1 MTIVVL
7 LALAGIWAAVL
18 LPPYL
23 QKRRA
28 THPSSS
34 VVDFHQQLAVLQRT
48 GRALH
53 GAPLRT
59 GYAPRPS
66 VSRTAYGPTM
76 RATAPQPRP
85 DVMSR
90 RRDAFMTMLVAAG
103 MTLLLALI
111 FGGGL
116 WVLHLIVDAALLGYV
131 ALLIQA
137 QAQPV
142 AYTRAQAQAPAPE
155 YYDPYAGYEY
165 DESMFEEPQ
174 YAEVFHL
181 PPVRRDIAPAH
192 QAMLRRAN

>member
-1 MTIVVL
+1 MTTIVVL
-7 LALAGIWAAVL
+7 LALAAIWAAVL

-53 GAPLRT
+53 GGRLHT
-59 GYAPRPS
+59 GYAPRPT
-66 VSRTAYGPTM
+66 VSRSSYGPTM
-76 RATAPQPRP
+76 RQPAPQS

-90 RRDAFMTMLVAAG
+90 RRDVFMTMLVAAG
-103 MTLLLALI
+103 LSLLLALI
-111 FGGGL
+111 FGGNL
-116 WVLHLIVDAALLGYV
+116 WLLHLVVDAVMLGYV

-142 AYTRAQAQAPAPE
+142 AITRHQAQAPAPE

-165 DESMFEEPQ
+165 DESLFEEPQ

-181 PPVRRDIAPAH
+181 PPVRRGPAPAH
-192 QAMLRRAN
+192 AAMLSRAN

>member
-1 MTIVVL
+1 MTVVVL

-34 VVDFHQQLAVLQRT
+34 VVDFHHQLAVLQRT

-53 GAPLRT
+53 GGPLHT
-59 GYAPRPS
+59 GYAARPT
-66 VSRTAYGPTM
+66 VSRSAYGPTM
-76 RATAPQPRP
+76 RQPAARS

-90 RRDAFMTMLVAAG
+90 RRDVMMSMLVAAG
-103 MTLLLALI
+103 LSLLLALI
-111 FGGGL
+111 FGGNL
-116 WVLHLIVDAALLGYV
+116 WLLHLVIDAGLLGYV

-137 QAQPV
+137 QGQPV
-142 AYTRAQAQAPAPE
+142 AYTQAPAPE

-165 DESMFEEPQ
+165 DESLFQEPN

-181 PPVRRDIAPAH
+181 PPVRRGPAPA
-192 QAMLRRAN
+192 QPAMLRRAN